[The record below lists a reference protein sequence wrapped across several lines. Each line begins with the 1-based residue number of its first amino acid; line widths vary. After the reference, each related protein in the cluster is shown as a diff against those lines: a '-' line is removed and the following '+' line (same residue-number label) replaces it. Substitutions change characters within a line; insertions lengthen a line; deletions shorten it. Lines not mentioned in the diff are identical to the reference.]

1 LDPQK
6 KYFPSSKF
14 YVDLHTYRTCHQE
27 QFFFWEF
34 VLIPLQLILK
44 NQQLKFGLKNVSATY
59 QNVMNLIFHDLL
71 GIILEIYIDDVIVK
85 SDSMNH
91 HLADFRLALERMC
104 RYRLKMNP
112 LKCVFGASTGK
123 FLGFIIHENGIE
135 IDPKKVESIQKV
147 QPSQSKNN
155 KQKYLGKLNYLMRF
169 IFNLLG
175 KISAFVVI
183 LHLKNE
189 ANFTWGQSNNSL
201 LRRSKSTCLRCR
213 G

>member
-1 LDPQK
+1 
-6 KYFPSSKF
+6 
-14 YVDLHTYRTCHQE
+14 
-27 QFFFWEF
+27 
-34 VLIPLQLILK
+34 
-44 NQQLKFGLKNVSATY
+44 
-59 QNVMNLIFHDLL
+59 
-71 GIILEIYIDDVIVK
+71 
-85 SDSMNH
+85 
-91 HLADFRLALERMC
+91 
-104 RYRLKMNP
+104 MNP

-183 LHLKNE
+183 LRLKNE